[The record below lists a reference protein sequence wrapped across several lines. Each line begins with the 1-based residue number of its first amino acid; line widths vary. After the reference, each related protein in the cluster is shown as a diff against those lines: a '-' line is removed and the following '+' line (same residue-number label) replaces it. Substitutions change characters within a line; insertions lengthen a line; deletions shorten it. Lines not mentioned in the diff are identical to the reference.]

1 MRKTFFAAA
10 LILVSAL
17 PAAAQLGPWGPPA
30 GGGVPAWVDWNDNGV
45 VDPGETTMYP
55 ELFQVF
61 PVPPGTPPEDVVY
74 IQLHGNPWDPGN
86 TYDNRINAYPFLNPA
101 TVTRRH
107 LTHNPNG
114 VTETLTFT
122 GPANTYTFHFVETY
136 TPPPG
141 LRTRPSSSG
150 RRALGTGTAAL
161 GDGALLDTNSD
172 GVYDTLQISG
182 SHGAVNVPVTNIS
195 LVFKDVN
202 GDGKADYVSIDWLL
216 SGLLGVK
223 AGDHQVWLPLT
234 ADSGGHPNTVTVKM
248 PDPTNP
254 GSFGGIDVPVPIV
267 PQADGGPGLAG
278 TPALSGIGL
287 LALSAALAA
296 GGILLVRGRTF
307 V

>member
-1 MRKTFFAAA
+1 MRKTVFAAA

-17 PAAAQLGPWGPPA
+17 PAAGQLGPWGPPA
-30 GGGVPAWVDWNDNGV
+30 GGGVPAWVDWNDNGA
-45 VDPGETTMYP
+45 VDFGETTMYP
-55 ELFQVF
+55 ELIQVF
-61 PVPPGTPPEDVVY
+61 PLPVPPPPPEDQIYV
-74 IQLHGNPWDPGN
+74 QLHGNPWDPGN
-86 TYDNRINAYPFLNPA
+86 TYDNRINAYPLLNPT

-107 LTHNPNG
+107 LSNNPNG
-114 VTETLTFT
+114 VSETLTFT
-122 GPANTYTFHFVETY
+122 GAPNTYVFHFVETY
-136 TPPPG
+136 NPPPG
-141 LRTRPSSSG
+141 VRSG
-150 RRALGTGTAAL
+150 RRSLGTATGAL
-161 GDGALLDTNSD
+161 GDGALLDTNGD

-223 AGDHQVWLPLT
+223 TGDHQVWLPLT

-248 PDPTNP
+248 PDPSNP

-267 PQADGGPGLAG
+267 PQADGGPSPMG

-296 GGILLVRGRTF
+296 GGVLLVRGRIF